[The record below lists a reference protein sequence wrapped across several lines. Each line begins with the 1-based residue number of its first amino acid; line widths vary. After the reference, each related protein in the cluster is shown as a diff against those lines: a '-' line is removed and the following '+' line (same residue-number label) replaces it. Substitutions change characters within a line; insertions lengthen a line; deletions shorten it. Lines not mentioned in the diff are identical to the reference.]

1 MKDLCRWISRNEE
14 AGKAD
19 PPAAGGEATV
29 SLHNMKAGESATV
42 VEIHGGGGL
51 VRRLASMGILPGVRV
66 RVVKNSGSII
76 LAIKD
81 NRLVIGRGMVKKVL
95 VKPEE

>member
-1 MKDLCRWISRNEE
+1 
-14 AGKAD
+14 
-19 PPAAGGEATV
+19 
-29 SLHNMKAGESATV
+29 
-42 VEIHGGGGL
+42 
-51 VRRLASMGILPGVRV
+51 V